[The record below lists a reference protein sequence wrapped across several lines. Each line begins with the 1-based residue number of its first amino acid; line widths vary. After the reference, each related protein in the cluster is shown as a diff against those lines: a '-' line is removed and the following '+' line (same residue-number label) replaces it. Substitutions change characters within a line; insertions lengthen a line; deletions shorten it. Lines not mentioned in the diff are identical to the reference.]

1 MSYNQGVENSPKM
14 AKNIRLKNKGGVLMG
29 KASKSKGARGELL
42 FRNECHKAGFENVQ
56 RGGQLPFQKGNTLA
70 DVIGLFGCHLEIK
83 FQEKLNI
90 RQAVEQAAG
99 DCQNGQYPVLAHKTA
114 RKDWLITMRAADWF
128 NLYRAWLENQP
139 ADKVGESLT
148 AESLQLFAKNV
159 FCWRKAGYP

>member
-1 MSYNQGVENSPKM
+1 MS
-14 AKNIRLKNKGGVLMG
+14 
-29 KASKSKGARGELL
+29 KASKAKGARGEIM
-42 FRNECHKAGFENVQ
+42 FRAFCREHGFSQVQ

-99 DCQNGQYPVLAHKTA
+99 DCQEGQFPVLAHKTA
-114 RKDWLITMRAADWF
+114 RKDWLVTMRAADWF
-128 NLYRAWLENQP
+128 NLYRAWYEKQP
-139 ADKVGESLT
+139 ADKVGESLA

-159 FCWRKAGYP
+159 ICWKKAGFPVPRISFS